1 MWHVPLATTC
11 ITTISAI
18 SAVAAIAAAV
28 AVIAAAVATAAATAG
43 AARSATLLPYLRGRP
58 NNERRHVRIERIRLH
73 HKRGRV
79 RGCRPQDT

>member
-1 MWHVPLATTC
+1 MWHVPLATTF

-28 AVIAAAVATAAATAG
+28 AAIAAAVATAAATAG

-58 NNERRHVRIERIRLH
+58 HKRRHVRIERIRLH
-73 HKRGRV
+73 HKCGRV
-79 RGCRPQDT
+79 RGCRPEDT